1 MRASVRAKSTI
12 PIEFI
17 EKSCHDRL
25 VHRSIVTEQQ
35 VLTPRQLAAQVK
47 RLIATP
53 AEWVAR
59 VRLDAEGR
67 WYQRIQLTEGYE
79 VWLISWLPGQSTG
92 SM

>member
-1 MRASVRAKSTI
+1 M
-12 PIEFI
+12 
-17 EKSCHDRL
+17 
-25 VHRSIVTEQQ
+25 HRSIVTEQQ
-35 VLTPRQLAAQVK
+35 VLTPRQLAAHVK

-59 VRLDAEGR
+59 ERLDAEGR

>member
-1 MRASVRAKSTI
+1 LWR
-12 PIEFI
+12 
-17 EKSCHDRL
+17 DRL

-59 VRLDAEGR
+59 VRLDAEGL
-67 WYQRIQLTEGYE
+67 WYERIQLTAGYE
-79 VWLISWLPGQSTG
+79 VRLISPEERTAALAPGASRA
-92 SM
+92 MV